1 MNTLID
7 NKELF
12 LSPDLLKKKIKIMPY
27 QSIKIKEAM
36 FVVPKKSEGIITQNN
51 DYYLLIK
58 NNLTLM
64 EKYPIEYWKV
74 PTLITLYD

>member
-36 FVVPKKSEGIITQNN
+36 FVVPKKSEGKITQND

-64 EKYPIEYWKV
+64 EKYPIEY
-74 PTLITLYD
+74 